1 MFSQASLSLK
11 IKQLQIS
18 IMTTKES
25 YGINAFSPEPV
36 LAIE

>member
-18 IMTTKES
+18 IMTTNES